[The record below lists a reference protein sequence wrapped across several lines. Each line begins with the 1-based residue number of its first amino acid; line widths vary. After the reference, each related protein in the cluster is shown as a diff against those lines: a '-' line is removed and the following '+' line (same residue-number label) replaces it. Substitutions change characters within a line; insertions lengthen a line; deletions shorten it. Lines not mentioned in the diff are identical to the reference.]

1 MAEARTRARRRTPA
15 GTAELDFADPH
26 RVAGTVERVTFHSED
41 TGFCVLRVN
50 AARRREPVT
59 VVGTAASVGPGEF
72 VEAQGAW
79 VNDRNYGLQ
88 FRAEHLRVVPPST
101 LEGIEKYLGS
111 GMIRGIGPHFAA
123 RLVRA
128 FGAEVFEVIENEP
141 ARLVELPG
149 IGPKRQAQVVAAWA
163 EQRAVREIMVF
174 LQSHGVGSA
183 RAVRIYRLY
192 GDAAVERVR
201 ENPYRLALDVRGI
214 GFRTADGIA
223 RSIGFDPDSLPRAR
237 AGLRH
242 VLQETAADG
251 HSAAERGELL
261 AGATE
266 LLEVDREVAARALA
280 REVEE
285 GELVEEERG
294 GESWIYLPVLHR
306 SERGAA
312 SHLGRLLADAR
323 PPWGVID
330 PAKAI
335 PWVEQRV
342 GFDLSGSQR
351 EAVARA
357 IRERV
362 TVITGGP
369 GVGKTTIVNAVL
381 GIVRAKRVR
390 ARLCAPTGRAAK
402 RLAEST
408 GLEAST
414 IHRLLEFD
422 PATGGFKHGPDQPL
436 DTDFVVVDEVSMV
449 DVVLANQLFR
459 AVPEHAAL
467 LLVGDVD
474 QLPSVGPGA
483 VLAEIIESG
492 RAPTV
497 RLTEIFR
504 QAESSRIVVNA
515 HRINRGETPEYPRPA
530 GRSAGSGPGP
540 GPSSGPGRS
549 PEPGPGAGAASAD
562 ADRGHPPRRSPGDG
576 RGDPASGPAPVA
588 EPGSGPAPSPD
599 PGAGAD
605 PGGGGGP
612 RDPASL
618 SASGAG
624 VGRANG
630 QSGGHGA
637 LSDFYVIP
645 VRDPEEARE
654 RLVQVVTDRIPR
666 RFGLDPTSDLQVL
679 TPGRR
684 GGLGAAALNAELQAR
699 LNPDAPAAVTRFGT
713 TFAGGDKVLQTVND
727 YQKEVFNGDI
737 GRIASVDLEEQT
749 VTVDFEG
756 RPVPYEFNELD
767 ELSLAYAITVHK
779 SQGSEFPAVV
789 IPLTTQHYMLL
800 QRNLLYTGVTRGK
813 RLVVL
818 VAEPRA
824 LAIAVKRYESVQR
837 RSRLAERLRSAT
849 PWAAEG

>member
-1 MAEARTRARRRTPA
+1 MAEAPRRARATRPRDA
-15 GTAELDFADPH
+15 ALELDLGDPN
-26 RVAGTVERVTFHSED
+26 RVAGTVERVTFHSEE

-59 VVGTAASVGPGEF
+59 VVGTAVTVGPGEF
-72 VEAQGAW
+72 VEANGSW
-79 VNDRNYGLQ
+79 VNDRRHGLQ

-123 RLVRA
+123 QLVRT
-128 FGAEVFEVIENEP
+128 FGADVFEVIENDPE
-141 ARLVELPG
+141 RLRELPG
-149 IGPKRQAQVVAAWA
+149 IGPKRQSQVVAAWA
-163 EQRAVREIMVF
+163 EQKAVREIMVF

-192 GDAAVERVR
+192 GDRAVERVR
-201 ENPYRLALDVRGI
+201 ENPYRLTLDVRGI
-214 GFRTADGIA
+214 GFRTADAIA
-223 RSIGFDPDSLPRAR
+223 QSLGFEADSIPRAR
-237 AGLRH
+237 AGVRH
-242 VLQETAADG
+242 VLQE
-251 HSAAERGELL
+251 L
-261 AGATE
+261 AGEGHCAGERQALVEATAG
-266 LLEVDREVAARALA
+266 LLEVDAEVVEGALA
-280 REVEE
+280 RDLADE
-285 GELVEEERG
+285 ELVDETRDG
-294 GESWIYLPVLHR
+294 DCWIYLPALHR

-312 SHLGRLLADAR
+312 GHLARLLGGGGGGGG
-323 PPWGVID
+323 PPWGHID
-330 PAKAI
+330 PEKAI
-335 PWVEQRV
+335 PWAEQRV
-342 GFDLSGSQR
+342 GFELSGSQR
-351 EAVARA
+351 AAVACA

-381 GIVRAKRVR
+381 RIVRAKGVR

-422 PATGGFKHGPDQPL
+422 PATGGFRHGLDQPL
-436 DTDFVVVDEVSMV
+436 DTDLVVVDEVSMV

-459 AVPEHAAL
+459 AIPEHAAL

-474 QLPSVGPGA
+474 QLPSVGPGS
-483 VLAEIIESG
+483 VLADIIGSE
-492 RAPTV
+492 RVPTV

-515 HRINRGETPEYPRPA
+515 HRINRGESPEYPRPPN
-530 GRSAGSGPGP
+530 RSE
-540 GPSSGPGRS
+540 R
-549 PEPGPGAGAASAD
+549 EGAGEGTETAGENAA
-562 ADRGHPPRRSPGDG
+562 P
-576 RGDPASGPAPVA
+576 
-588 EPGSGPAPSPD
+588 
-599 PGAGAD
+599 
-605 PGGGGGP
+605 
-612 RDPASL
+612 
-618 SASGAG
+618 
-624 VGRANG
+624 
-630 QSGGHGA
+630 
-637 LSDFYVIP
+637 SDFYVIP
-645 VRDPEEARE
+645 VRDAEEGRD
-654 RLVQVVTDRIPR
+654 RLLQVVTERIPR
-666 RFGLDPTSDLQVL
+666 RFGFDPMTDLQVL

-684 GGLGAAALNAELQAR
+684 GGLGATALNAELQSL
-699 LNPDAPAAVTRFGT
+699 LNPDSPARVNRYGT
-713 TFAGGDKVLQTVND
+713 TYARGDKVLQTVND

-737 GRIASVDLEEQT
+737 GRIVAVDPEEQT

-756 RPVPYEFNELD
+756 RPVSYEFSELD

-800 QRNLLYTGVTRGK
+800 QRNLVYTGVTRGK

-824 LAIAVKRYESVQR
+824 LAIAVRRFESVQR
-837 RSRLAERLRSAT
+837 RSRLAERLR
-849 PWAAEG
+849 GDV

>member
-1 MAEARTRARRRTPA
+1 MAEAPRRAPRRREEA
-15 GTAELDFADPH
+15 LDLDLGDPK
-26 RVAGTVERVTFHSED
+26 RVAGAVERVTFHSED

-50 AARRREPVT
+50 VARRREPVT

-72 VEAQGAW
+72 VEAEGAW
-79 VNDRNYGLQ
+79 VNDRSHGLQ

-123 RLVRA
+123 QLVRT
-128 FGAEVFEVIENEP
+128 FGAEVFEVIENDPE
-141 ARLVELPG
+141 RLRELPG
-149 IGPKRQAQVVAAWA
+149 IGPKRQSQVVAAWA
-163 EQRAVREIMVF
+163 EQKAVREIMVF

-192 GDAAVERVR
+192 GDRAVDRVR

-214 GFRTADGIA
+214 GFRTADAIA
-223 RSIGFDPDSLPRAR
+223 QSIGFDPDSIPRAR
-237 AGLRH
+237 AGVRH
-242 VLQETAADG
+242 VLEEFAGEGHCAGERGSLVSTAA
-251 HSAAERGELL
+251 
-261 AGATE
+261 E
-266 LLEVDREVAARALA
+266 LLEVDAEVVEAALA
-280 REVEE
+280 RDVSD
-285 GELVEEERG
+285 GALVDETRD
-294 GESWIYLPVLHR
+294 GESWIYLPALHR

-312 SHLGRLLADAR
+312 SRLGRLLAGGGL
-323 PPWGVID
+323 PPWGDID
-330 PAKAI
+330 PEKAI
-335 PWVEQRV
+335 PWAEQRV
-342 GFDLSGSQR
+342 GFTLSGSQR
-351 EAVARA
+351 AAAART

-381 GIVRAKRVR
+381 HIVRAKGVRV
-390 ARLCAPTGRAAK
+390 RLCAPTGRAAK

-422 PATGGFKHGPDQPL
+422 PTTGGFRHGVDHPL

-467 LLVGDVD
+467 LLVGDSD
-474 QLPSVGPGA
+474 QLPSVGPGS
-483 VLAEIIESG
+483 VLAEIIGSD

-504 QAESSRIVVNA
+504 QAGSSRIVVNA
-515 HRINRGETPEYPRPA
+515 HRINRGELPEYPKA
-530 GRSAGSGPGP
+530 
-540 GPSSGPGRS
+540 PGRA
-549 PEPGPGAGAASAD
+549 EGAGAASEA
-562 ADRGHPPRRSPGDG
+562 GSP
-576 RGDPASGPAPVA
+576 S
-588 EPGSGPAPSPD
+588 GSGAPTRANP
-599 PGAGAD
+599 AD
-605 PGGGGGP
+605 P
-612 RDPASL
+612 
-618 SASGAG
+618 
-624 VGRANG
+624 
-630 QSGGHGA
+630 
-637 LSDFYVIP
+637 SDFYVIP
-645 VRDPEEARE
+645 VRDAEEARD
-654 RLVQVVTDRIPR
+654 RLLQVVTERIPR
-666 RFGLDPTSDLQVL
+666 RFGFDPMVDLQVL

-684 GGLGAAALNAELQAR
+684 GGLGAAALNAELQSR
-699 LNPDAPAAVTRFGT
+699 LNPDPRARVNRFGT
-713 TFAGGDKVLQTVND
+713 TYARGDKVLQTVND

-756 RPVPYEFNELD
+756 RQAPYEFSELD

-789 IPLTTQHYMLL
+789 MPLTTQHYMLL
-800 QRNLLYTGVTRGK
+800 ERNLVYTGVTRGK

-824 LAIAVKRYESVQR
+824 LAIAVRRFESVQR
-837 RSRLAERLRSAT
+837 RSRLAERLRDAVR
-849 PWAAEG
+849 AG

>member
-1 MAEARTRARRRTPA
+1 MAEAPRRRRDEA
-15 GTAELDFADPH
+15 LELDLGDPS
-26 RVAGTVERVTFHSED
+26 RVSGTVERVTFHSEE

-59 VVGTAASVGPGEF
+59 VVGTAVTVGPGEF
-72 VEAQGAW
+72 VEANGVW

-123 RLVRA
+123 QLVRA
-128 FGAEVFEVIENEP
+128 FGAEVFEIIENDPE
-141 ARLVELPG
+141 RLRELPG
-149 IGPKRQAQVVAAWA
+149 IGPKRQSQVVAAWA
-163 EQRAVREIMVF
+163 EQKAVREIMVF

-192 GDAAVERVR
+192 GDQAVDRVR

-214 GFRTADGIA
+214 GFRTADAIA
-223 RSIGFDPDSLPRAR
+223 QSLGFEADSIPRAR
-237 AGLRH
+237 AGVRH
-242 VLQETAADG
+242 VLQELAGEG
-251 HSAAERGELL
+251 HCAGERGALVETT
-261 AGATE
+261 AG
-266 LLEVDREVAARALA
+266 LLEVDAEVVGGALA
-280 REVEE
+280 RDLADE
-285 GELVEEERG
+285 ELVDETRD
-294 GESWIYLPVLHR
+294 GESWIYLPALHR

-312 SHLGRLLADAR
+312 GRLGRLLGAGG
-323 PPWGVID
+323 PPWGDID
-330 PAKAI
+330 PDKAI
-335 PWVEQRV
+335 PWAEQQV
-342 GFDLSGSQR
+342 GFELSGSQR
-351 EAVARA
+351 AAVACA

-381 GIVRAKRVR
+381 RIVRAKGVR

-422 PATGGFKHGPDQPL
+422 PATGGFRHGLDQPL
-436 DTDFVVVDEVSMV
+436 DTDLVVVDEVSMV
-449 DVVLANQLFR
+449 DIVLANQLFR
-459 AVPEHAAL
+459 AIPEHAAL

-474 QLPSVGPGA
+474 QLPSVGPGS
-483 VLAEIIESG
+483 VLADIIGSE
-492 RAPTV
+492 RVPTV

-515 HRINRGETPEYPRPA
+515 HRINQGESPEYPR
-530 GRSAGSGPGP
+530 
-540 GPSSGPGRS
+540 
-549 PEPGPGAGAASAD
+549 
-562 ADRGHPPRRSPGDG
+562 
-576 RGDPASGPAPVA
+576 
-588 EPGSGPAPSPD
+588 APSRTE
-599 PGAGAD
+599 GSSE
-605 PGGGGGP
+605 GGGEGTETARGNAAP
-612 RDPASL
+612 
-618 SASGAG
+618 
-624 VGRANG
+624 
-630 QSGGHGA
+630 
-637 LSDFYVIP
+637 SDFYVIP
-645 VRDPEEARE
+645 VRDAEEARD
-654 RLVQVVTDRIPR
+654 RLIQVVTERIPR
-666 RFGLDPTSDLQVL
+666 RFGFDPMADLQVL

-684 GGLGAAALNAELQAR
+684 GGLGATALNAELQSR
-699 LNPDAPAAVTRFGT
+699 LNPGSPARVNRYGT
-713 TFAGGDKVLQTVND
+713 TYARGDKVLQTVND

-737 GRIASVDLEEQT
+737 GRIVAVDPEEQT

-756 RPVPYEFNELD
+756 RPVPYEFSELD

-800 QRNLLYTGVTRGK
+800 ERNLVYTGVTRGK

-824 LAIAVKRYESVQR
+824 LAIAVRRFESVQR
-837 RSRLAERLRSAT
+837 RSRLAERLRG
-849 PWAAEG
+849 EI

>member
-1 MAEARTRARRRTPA
+1 MAEARTRAKRRAPA
-15 GTAELDFADPH
+15 GTARLDFGDPN
-26 RVAGTVERVTFHSED
+26 RVAGTIERVTFHSEE

-50 AARRREPVT
+50 ASRRREPIT
-59 VVGTAASVGPGEF
+59 VVGSAASVGPGEF
-72 VEAQGAW
+72 VEADGAW
-79 VNDRNYGLQ
+79 VNDRSHGLQ

-111 GMIRGIGPHFAA
+111 GMIRGIGPHFAGQ
-123 RLVRA
+123 LVRT

-149 IGPKRQAQVVAAWA
+149 IGPKRQAQVVSAWA
-163 EQRAVREIMVF
+163 EQKAVREIMVF
-174 LQSHGVGSA
+174 LQSHGVGTA

-192 GDAAVERVR
+192 RDQAVERVR

-214 GFRTADGIA
+214 GFRTADAIA

-242 VLQETAADG
+242 VLQEISTEG
-251 HSAAERGELL
+251 HCAGERGELL
-261 AGATE
+261 DAAAE
-266 LLEVDREVAARALA
+266 LLEVDPEVVARALA
-280 REVEE
+280 RELGE
-285 GELVEEERG
+285 GELVEEERD
-294 GESWIYLPVLHR
+294 GEFWIYLPPLHR

-312 SHLGRLLADAR
+312 THLGRLLADR
-323 PPWGVID
+323 RLPWGVID
-330 PAKAI
+330 PEKAI

-342 GFDLSGSQR
+342 GFALSASQHA
-351 EAVARA
+351 AVARA
-357 IRERV
+357 IGERV

-381 GIVRAKRVR
+381 GIVRAKGTR

-414 IHRLLEFD
+414 IHRMLEFD
-422 PATGGFKHGPDQPL
+422 PATGGFKHGPDHPL

-449 DVVLANQLFR
+449 DIVLANQLLR
-459 AVPEHAAL
+459 AIPEHAAL

-474 QLPSVGPGA
+474 QLPSVGPGS
-483 VLAEIIESG
+483 VLAEIIASG
-492 RAPTV
+492 RVPTV
-497 RLTEIFR
+497 WLTEIFR

-515 HRINRGETPEYPRPA
+515 HRINRGESPEYPRPRT
-530 GRSAGSGPGP
+530 RSGSPGP
-540 GPSSGPGRS
+540 DATAAPDGHGDEPSHEYGGPATG
-549 PEPGPGAGAASAD
+549 EPG
-562 ADRGHPPRRSPGDG
+562 
-576 RGDPASGPAPVA
+576 
-588 EPGSGPAPSPD
+588 E
-599 PGAGAD
+599 
-605 PGGGGGP
+605 
-612 RDPASL
+612 
-618 SASGAG
+618 
-624 VGRANG
+624 
-630 QSGGHGA
+630 
-637 LSDFYVIP
+637 LSDFYVIA
-645 VRDPEEARE
+645 VRDTEEARE

-666 RFGLDPTSDLQVL
+666 RFGIDPLADLQVL

-684 GGLGAAALNAELQAR
+684 GGLGAQALNAELQSR
-699 LNPDAPAAVTRFGT
+699 LNPDAPARVTRFGT
-713 TFAGGDKVLQTVND
+713 TFAAGDKVLQTVND

-737 GRIASVDLEEQT
+737 GRIMEVDLEEQT

-756 RPVPYEFNELD
+756 RPVPYELSELD

-779 SQGSEFPAVV
+779 AQGSEFPVVV
-789 IPLTTQHYMLL
+789 IPLTTQHYLLL

-824 LAIAVKRYESVQR
+824 LAIAVKRHESVSR
-837 RSRLAERLRSAT
+837 RSRLAERIRE
-849 PWAAEG
+849 AAWS

>member
-1 MAEARTRARRRTPA
+1 MAEARTRARWRTPA
-15 GTAELDFADPH
+15 GTAELDFGDPH

-59 VVGTAASVGPGEF
+59 VVGTTASVGPGEF
-72 VEAQGAW
+72 VEAQGSW

-111 GMIRGIGPHFAA
+111 GMIRGIGPHFAG

-163 EQRAVREIMVF
+163 EQKAVREIMVF

-214 GFRTADGIA
+214 GFRTADAIA

-251 HSAAERGELL
+251 HSADERGGLL
-261 AGATE
+261 AAAAE
-266 LLEVDREVAARALA
+266 LLEVDPEVAARALA
-280 REVEE
+280 REIEE
-285 GELVEEERG
+285 GALVEEERG
-294 GESWIYLPVLHR
+294 GESWIYLPVLYR

-312 SHLGRLLADAR
+312 SHLTRLLADAR

-342 GFDLSGSQR
+342 GFDLSDSQR

-483 VLAEIIESG
+483 VLAEIIGSG

-530 GRSAGSGPGP
+530 GRSAGSGPG
-540 GPSSGPGRS
+540 
-549 PEPGPGAGAASAD
+549 AGAAGAV
-562 ADRGHPPRRSPGDG
+562 ADRGPHHRRGHDHG
-576 RGDPASGPAPVA
+576 RGGPTGGPAPVA
-588 EPGSGPAPSPD
+588 EPGPGPASD
-599 PGAGAD
+599 PGAGVD
-605 PGGGGGP
+605 PGGGGNPG
-612 RDPASL
+612 DPASG
-618 SASGAG
+618 SG

-630 QSGGHGA
+630 ESGGHGA

-654 RLVQVVTDRIPR
+654 RLLQVVTDRIPR
-666 RFGLDPTSDLQVL
+666 RFGLDPTTDLQVL

-699 LNPDAPAAVTRFGT
+699 LNPDAPATVTRFGT

-737 GRIASVDLEEQT
+737 GRIAEVDLEEQT

-837 RSRLAERLRSAT
+837 RSRLAERLRNAT

>member
-1 MAEARTRARRRTPA
+1 MAEAPRRAPRRRDEA
-15 GTAELDFADPH
+15 LELELGDPN
-26 RVAGTVERVTFHSED
+26 RVSGTVERVTFHSEE

-50 AARRREPVT
+50 AARRREPIT
-59 VVGTAASVGPGEF
+59 VVGTAATVGPGEF
-72 VEAQGAW
+72 VEANGIW
-79 VNDRNYGLQ
+79 VNDRNHGLQ

-123 RLVRA
+123 QLVGA

-141 ARLVELPG
+141 ERLLELPG
-149 IGPKRQAQVVAAWA
+149 IGPKRQGQVVAAWA
-163 EQRAVREIMVF
+163 EQKAVREIMVF

-192 GDAAVERVR
+192 GDKAVERVR

-214 GFRTADGIA
+214 GFRTADAIA
-223 RSIGFDPDSLPRAR
+223 QSIGFDSDSIPRAR
-237 AGLRH
+237 AGIRH
-242 VLQETAADG
+242 VLQELASEGHCAGEREALVETAAG
-251 HSAAERGELL
+251 
-261 AGATE
+261 
-266 LLEVDREVAARALA
+266 LLEVDAGVVEGALA
-280 REVEE
+280 RELAD
-285 GELVEEERG
+285 GELIEEKLADEGRG
-294 GESWIYLPVLHR
+294 GESWIFLPPLHR

-312 SHLGRLLADAR
+312 NHLGRLLAGR
-323 PPWGVID
+323 GLPWGCID
-330 PAKAI
+330 PERAL

-342 GFDLSGSQR
+342 GLELSHSQR

-381 GIVRAKRVR
+381 KIVRAKGVR

-414 IHRLLEFD
+414 IHRMLEFD
-422 PATGGFKHGPDQPL
+422 PTTGGFKHGFDHPL

-459 AVPEHAAL
+459 SIPDHAAL

-474 QLPSVGPGA
+474 QLPSVGPGS
-483 VLAEIIESG
+483 VLAEVIGSECI
-492 RAPTV
+492 PTV

-515 HRINRGETPEYPRPA
+515 HRINRGESPEHPRP
-530 GRSAGSGPGP
+530 
-540 GPSSGPGRS
+540 PGR
-549 PEPGPGAGAASAD
+549 PE
-562 ADRGHPPRRSPGDG
+562 SPGTEPKG
-576 RGDPASGPAPVA
+576 EVA
-588 EPGSGPAPSPD
+588 A
-599 PGAGAD
+599 
-605 PGGGGGP
+605 
-612 RDPASL
+612 
-618 SASGAG
+618 
-624 VGRANG
+624 
-630 QSGGHGA
+630 
-637 LSDFYVIP
+637 SDFYLIS
-645 VRDPEEARE
+645 VRDAEEARE
-654 RLVQVVTDRIPR
+654 RLLQVVTERIPR
-666 RFGLDPTSDLQVL
+666 RFGFDPMADLQIL

-684 GGLGAAALNAELQAR
+684 GGLGAAALNAELQSR
-699 LNPDAPAAVTRFGT
+699 LNPDSRARVNRFGT
-713 TFAGGDKVLQTVND
+713 TYARGDKVLQTVND

-737 GRIASVDLEEQT
+737 GRITAVDQEEQT

-756 RPVPYEFNELD
+756 RAVPYEFNELD

-789 IPLTTQHYMLL
+789 IPLSTQHYMLL
-800 QRNLLYTGVTRGK
+800 ERNLLYTGVTRGK

-824 LAIAVKRYESVQR
+824 LAIAVRRYQSVER
-837 RSRLAERLRSAT
+837 RSRLADRLRGAIRT
-849 PWAAEG
+849 D